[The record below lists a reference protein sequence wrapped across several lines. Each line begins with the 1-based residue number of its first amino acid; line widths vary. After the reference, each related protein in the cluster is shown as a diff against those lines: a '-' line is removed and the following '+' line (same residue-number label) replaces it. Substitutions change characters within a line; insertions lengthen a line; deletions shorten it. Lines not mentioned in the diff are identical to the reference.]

1 MLKLLFFH
9 LLQLKFKSQSLIPL
23 SLQHIVE
30 YDLLES
36 LRGTLGLVT
45 CFTKRIFQS
54 VVPVSMT
61 LVLNRR
67 AGELQILIAD
77 NEMKFR
83 VFDRNTFE
91 ILATYL
97 GPIYDTYVGQMVSRK
112 LYFVY
117 SYSRA
122 AVRPIHFLTDKTNH
136 FSSPF
141 LPPLFIIFISS
152 PLSTAQST
160 QVSISHQNFSSFRQ
174 TKIFA
179 ASLCR
184 SMEILFEVWAALVIR
199 KPSESSGSMG
209 AVSSPLDARAIR
221 L

>member
-1 MLKLLFFH
+1 MTNGPCQSCFFPSS
-9 LLQLKFKSQSLIPL
+9 LQLKFKSHSLIPL
-23 SLQHIVE
+23 SSLQHIVE

-54 VVPVSMT
+54 VLPVSMT
-61 LVLNRR
+61 LVHNRR

-91 ILATYL
+91 IVATYL
-97 GPIYDTYVGQMVSRK
+97 GPIYDTYVGQMVSWK
-112 LYFVY
+112 LYFMY

-122 AVRPIHFLTDKTNH
+122 AVESIHFLTDKTNH

-152 PLSTAQST
+152 
-160 QVSISHQNFSSFRQ
+160 
-174 TKIFA
+174 
-179 ASLCR
+179 
-184 SMEILFEVWAALVIR
+184 LFLPH
-199 KPSESSGSMG
+199 K
-209 AVSSPLDARAIR
+209 
-221 L
+221 